1 MSEKDPFTGT
11 WKFCAEKSSAP
22 GLRSWVQRIEVA
34 GDAIRVQEEVESAA
48 GARASVTIEARFDG
62 ADYPATGSSLADAIA
77 YTRADRQNISGVG
90 KKNGSVTLRETI
102 AVDGGTMT
110 LTFAIF
116 AAEKEIAKGVAV
128 FENEVASGEG

>member
-1 MSEKDPFTGT
+1 MSEKDPFAGT
-11 WKFCAEKSSAP
+11 WRFCAEKSNAP

-48 GARASVTIEARFDG
+48 GAQASVAIEARFDG
-62 ADYPATGSSLADAIA
+62 GDYPVVGSSLADSIA
-77 YTRADRQNISGVG
+77 YTRVDRQNISGIG

-102 AVDGGTMT
+102 AVDGDRMT

-116 AAEKEIAKGVAV
+116 AAEKEIANGVAV
-128 FENEVASGEG
+128 FGKQVASDE